1 MKRRANR
8 RRIFFH
14 CREARGKSQEARDD
28 CPGSRVKRCSYE
40 GESQESR
47 DVFSLE
53 FNRVKCILLN
63 YTVISKDLDELKNQE
78 SIFLL

>member
-1 MKRRANR
+1 M
-8 RRIFFH
+8 FV
-14 CREARGKSQEARDD
+14 EGL
-28 CPGSRVKRCSYE
+28 GSRVERLGSRVE
-40 GESQESR
+40 RQESR

>member
-1 MKRRANR
+1 MFYVKRR
-8 RRIFFH
+8 
-14 CREARGKSQEARDD
+14 E
-28 CPGSRVKRCSYE
+28 SRVKRCSSE
-40 GESQESR
+40 GERQESR